1 MKIKKKTA
9 MLASFTIGTLLFAT
23 TALADVVSKS
33 GYEQLKDGL
42 KVSAKKMSG
51 EFNSFTLDITY
62 VIKDNEKTLQSEN
75 HIEKN
80 DRKNNATETTNT
92 SEGLNGNNGSSYTY
106 SDNKTDI
113 RRGIGPDDKVYVM
126 EYTEERKLSQFTD
139 PFAENEAEDVER
151 IADAVIGSLKD
162 HVMVKDNSDGSKE
175 LTGSLSEMQIPALVN
190 AVASFQLKQEFN
202 GRNGMQNEW
211 PHLIQDVYVK
221 EVTGSASI
229 NKDGVLENILG
240 TATVTGKDSQGQTHN
255 ITVEVLGKLKD
266 VNSTKVT
273 KPDLSGKEVVKQ
285 IAQPNRGPELT
296 NPQKFLGTFKNDI
309 IIEKEGKFVKT
320 GERFLEITNID
331 SNGVTG
337 RYHEEYR
344 AGFENSINKTE
355 EFTFN
360 GTFEKENRS
369 VRFEV
374 PNDQGGKVE
383 GNIYLDDFMG
393 KVNFN
398 FNLNRPYMGNG
409 PMFDSMFS
417 PVLD

>member
-23 TALADVVSKS
+23 TALADVLSKS
-33 GYEQLKDGL
+33 GYDQLKDGL
-42 KVSAKKMSG
+42 KVSAEKMSG
-51 EFNSFTLDITY
+51 EFDNFTLDITY
-62 VIKDNEKTLQSEN
+62 AIKDNGKTLQSEN
-75 HIEKN
+75 HVEKS
-80 DRKNNATETTNT
+80 DRKNNVSETTNT
-92 SEGLNGNNGSSYTY
+92 SDGINGKNSTNYTY
-106 SDNKTDI
+106 SDSKTDI
-113 RRGIGPDDKVYVM
+113 RRGIGLDDKVYVM
-126 EYTEERKLSQFTD
+126 EYTEERKLNQFTN
-139 PFAENEAEDVER
+139 PFAQNGAEDVER

-162 HVMVKDNSDGSKE
+162 HVIVKDNSDGSKE
-175 LTGSLSEMQIPALVN
+175 LTGSLTEMQIPALVN
-190 AVASFQLKQEFN
+190 AVASFQLKQQFN

-211 PHLIQDVYVK
+211 SHLTQDVFVK
-221 EVTGSASI
+221 EVTGLASI

-240 TATVTGKDSQGQTHN
+240 TATVSGKDSQGQTHD

-273 KPDLSGKEVVKQ
+273 KPDLTGKEVVKQ
-285 IAQPNRGPELT
+285 IAQPNRGRELT

-320 GERFLEITNID
+320 GERILEITKID

-337 RYHEEYR
+337 HYHEEYR
-344 AGFENSINKTE
+344 AGFENSVNKTE

-360 GTFEKENRS
+360 GTFEYDKHPD

-374 PNDQGGKVE
+374 PNDKGGKVE
-383 GNIYLDDFMG
+383 GHIYFDDFVG
-393 KVNFN
+393 KVN
-398 FNLNRPYMGNG
+398 FNLNRPYIGNG
-409 PMFDSMFS
+409 PMFDSTFS